1 MQLGLT
7 MAKSLISKLVEKPK
21 KSEENLIDSQAIV
34 DKIKEGYA
42 LQRKSSFK
50 KRDSFTPSTLTYGAG
65 KCPRFWY
72 LWFEGNESDVKT
84 DWYSVANMDSGTD
97 RHGRIEKA
105 MESAGI
111 LVTNEE
117 RLSYEDPP
125 ISGRTDAIINWNDMD
140 ILTEI
145 KTLNEDSFHYL
156 NVKGEARKYHVEQ
169 LLIYMKILK
178 KSFAFLIYESKNSHE
193 LSLFPIKLT
202 DHYKNFINY
211 FFDWMREVKKASDD
225 GLLPENPYR
234 SNSKVCKGCDFETV
248 CRTKP
253 KGDIK
258 IAPRKD
264 LE

>member
-1 MQLGLT
+1 
-7 MAKSLISKLVEKPK
+7 MAKSLINKLVEKPK
-21 KSEENLIDSQAIV
+21 KNEENLIDSQAIV

-42 LQRKSSFK
+42 LQRKASFK

-117 RLSYEDPP
+117 RLSYVDPP
-125 ISGRTDAIINWNDMD
+125 ISGRTDAIIKWNDMD

-156 NVKGEARKYHVEQ
+156 NVKGEARKYHIEQ

-178 KSFAFLIYESKNSHE
+178 KSFAFLVYESKNSHE
-193 LSLFPIKLT
+193 LSLFPVKLNE
-202 DHYKNFINY
+202 HYKNFINY
-211 FFDWMREVKKASDD
+211 FFDWMREVKKASDE

>member
-1 MQLGLT
+1 
-7 MAKSLISKLVEKPK
+7 MAKALINKLVEKPK
-21 KSEENLIDSQAIV
+21 TSDDVIDTQKIV
-34 DKIKEGYA
+34 DKIKEGYVA
-42 LQRKSSFK
+42 QRKGGYK
-50 KRDSFTPSTLTYGAG
+50 KRDSFTPSSLTYGAG

-72 LWFEGNESDVKT
+72 LYFEGNEMEAKV
-84 DWYSVANMDSGTD
+84 DWYAVANMDSGTD
-97 RHGRIEKA
+97 RHARIEKA

-117 RLSYEDPP
+117 RLSYVDPP
-125 ISGRTDAIINWNDMD
+125 ISGRTDAVIKWEEKD

-156 NVKGEARKYHVEQ
+156 NVKNEPRKYHIEQ

-178 KSFAFLIYESKNSHE
+178 KAFALLIYESKNSHE
-193 LSLFPIKLT
+193 ISVFPVQLNQT
-202 DHYKNFINY
+202 YKDFINY
-211 FFDWMREVKKASDD
+211 FFDWMKQVKKASDD

-248 CRTKP
+248 CRSKP

-258 IAPRKD
+258 IEPRKD

>member
-1 MQLGLT
+1 
-7 MAKSLISKLVEKPK
+7 MAKSLINKLVEKPK
-21 KSEENLIDSQAIV
+21 KDEDNTIDTQAIV

-42 LQRKSSFK
+42 AQRKPSFK

-72 LWFEGNESDVKT
+72 LWFEGNEAESKT
-84 DWYSVANMDSGTD
+84 DWYAVANMDSGTD

-105 MESAGI
+105 MEHAGI

-117 RLSYEDPP
+117 RLSYDDPP
-125 ISGRTDAIINWNDMD
+125 ISGRTDAVIQWEDHN

-156 NVKGEARKYHVEQ
+156 NVKGEPRKYHVEQ

-193 LSLFPIKLT
+193 LSIFPVNLSQ
-202 DHYKNFINY
+202 HYKDFINY
-211 FFDWMREVKKASDD
+211 FFGWMKEVKEASDNKQ
-225 GLLPENPYR
+225 LPMIPYR
-234 SNSKVCKGCDFETV
+234 SNSKVCKGCDFEKA
-248 CRTKP
+248 CKLKP

-258 IAPRKD
+258 IEPRKD

>member
-7 MAKSLISKLVEKPK
+7 MAKSLINKLVEKPK
-21 KSEENLIDSQAIV
+21 KSEENLINSQEIV

-117 RLSYEDPP
+117 RLSYQDPP
-125 ISGRTDAIINWNDMD
+125 ISGRTDAIIKWNDMD
-140 ILTEI
+140 I
-145 KTLNEDSFHYL
+145 
-156 NVKGEARKYHVEQ
+156 VKGEARKYHVEQ

-178 KSFAFLIYESKNSHE
+178 KSFAFLVYESKNSHE
-193 LSLFPIKLT
+193 LSMFPVKLNE
-202 DHYKNFINY
+202 HYKNFINY

>member
-7 MAKSLISKLVEKPK
+7 MAKSLINKLVEKPK
-21 KSEENLIDSQAIV
+21 KDEENTIDTQAIV

-42 LQRKSSFK
+42 AQRKPSFK
-50 KRDSFTPSTLTYGAG
+50 KRSSFTPSTLTYGAG
-65 KCPRFWY
+65 KCARFWY
-72 LWFEGNESDVKT
+72 LWFEGNEAESKT

-97 RHGRIEKA
+97 RHKRIEDA
-105 MESAGI
+105 MEHAGI
-111 LVTNEE
+111 LITNEE

-125 ISGRTDAIINWNDMD
+125 ISGRTDAIIKWDDHN

-156 NVKGEARKYHVEQ
+156 NVKGQPRKYHVEQ

-178 KSFAFLIYESKNSHE
+178 KSFAFLVYESKNSHE
-193 LSLFPIKLT
+193 LSIFPVKLSE
-202 DHYKNFINY
+202 HYKEFINY
-211 FFDWMREVKKASDD
+211 FFGWMQEVKKASDE
-225 GLLPENPYR
+225 GKLPENVYR

-248 CRTKP
+248 CRSKP
-253 KGDIK
+253 KGDIR
-258 IAPRKD
+258 IEPRKD

>member
-1 MQLGLT
+1 
-7 MAKSLISKLVEKPK
+7 MAKSLINKLVEKPK

-42 LQRKSSFK
+42 LQRKASFK
-50 KRDSFTPSTLTYGAG
+50 KRD
-65 KCPRFWY
+65 
-72 LWFEGNESDVKT
+72 
-84 DWYSVANMDSGTD
+84 
-97 RHGRIEKA
+97 
-105 MESAGI
+105 
-111 LVTNEE
+111 
-117 RLSYEDPP
+117 
-125 ISGRTDAIINWNDMD
+125 
-140 ILTEI
+140 
-145 KTLNEDSFHYL
+145 
-156 NVKGEARKYHVEQ
+156 
-169 LLIYMKILK
+169 LIYMKILK
-178 KSFAFLIYESKNSHE
+178 KSFAFLVYESKNSHE
-193 LSLFPIKLT
+193 LSLFPVKLT

>member
-1 MQLGLT
+1 
-7 MAKSLISKLVEKPK
+7 MAKELVNKIVHKEKK
-21 KSEENLIDSQAIV
+21 KEENSIDTQAIV
-34 DKIKEGYA
+34 DKIKSGYA
-42 LQRKSSFK
+42 AQRKASFK
-50 KRDSFTPSTLTYGAG
+50 KRDSFTPSTLTYGSG

-72 LWFEGNESDVKT
+72 LWFEGNEAESKT

-105 MESAGI
+105 MEHAGMLI
-111 LVTNEE
+111 TNEE
-117 RLSYEDPP
+117 RLSYQDPP
-125 ISGRTDAIINWNDMD
+125 ISGRTDAIIQWDEHN

-156 NVKGEARKYHVEQ
+156 NVKGEPRKYHVEQ

-178 KSFAFLIYESKNSHE
+178 KSFAMLIYESKNSHE
-193 LSLFPIKLT
+193 LSIFPVHLSQ
-202 DHYKNFINY
+202 HYKDFINY
-211 FFDWMREVKKASDD
+211 FFGWMKEVKKASDD

-234 SNSKVCKGCDFETV
+234 SNSKVCKGCDFETT
-248 CRTKP
+248 CRSKP